1 MNRMGRS
8 KGPMTEIPTTYRQYE
23 TLKVQA
29 EELRAAIATAET
41 APLKTGPDSEKRK
54 TRVNSLRVE
63 LRQIEEAI
71 RQYDEQRRSRK
82 RRATDR

>member
-1 MNRMGRS
+1 
-8 KGPMTEIPTTYRQYE
+8 MTEIPTTYRQFE

-29 EELRAAIATAET
+29 EELRAAISSAET
-41 APLKTGPDSEKRK
+41 SPLKTGPDSEKRK
-54 TRVNSLRVE
+54 AKVNSMRVE

-71 RQYDEQRRSRK
+71 RQYDEQRRSRR